1 MKTKFKDSK
10 LAKFFTE
17 KHPDL
22 LKNIVGAVDIADE
35 FIPPLKIVTGILN
48 ATGLSDIDKTEAIEQ
63 VEVYDNTEYKEYLA
77 DIQNAREMYKEADH
91 GMADAIAKRVIDWNL
106 IIIMALVG
114 IQVLAVYYIESTIA
128 AVVTGVIGT
137 ITGALINERST
148 VINFFF
154 GSSKGGKDNA
164 DVIRKMVQSE

>member
-1 MKTKFKDSK
+1 MKKFSQTR

-22 LKNIVGAVDIADE
+22 LKTIAGGIDIADD
-35 FIPPLKIVTGILN
+35 FFPPLKIATAVIN
-48 ATGLSDIDKTEAIEQ
+48 ATGIADNDKAEVLKM
-63 VEVYDNTEYKEYLA
+63 VEEYEGTEYKDYLA
-77 DIQNAREMYKEADH
+77 DVADARKTYREADH
-91 GMADAIAKRVIDWNL
+91 AMADSIAKRVIDWNL
-106 IIIMALVG
+106 VIIMALVAV
-114 IQVLAVYYIESTIA
+114 QVLAVYFIESTIA

-154 GSSKGGKDNA
+154 GSSKGGQQN
-164 DVIRKMVQSE
+164 SEVLRTMAKEK